1 MDEIIRH
8 VLNLVISVICDIIR
22 CSIII
27 KPKKVCLHQNKQS
40 CCTLLAID
48 ITFYDRDDY
57 RMELQLFPFFSGK
70 RWWMSQLGG
79 GGAPNK
85 GKTDRTGRGRRQ
97 WFLHARTTPVWSIR
111 LDDQALR
118 SYVHSPCLLFCPLY
132 CCAWGATELMVLI
145 HLPDAASPSGRRSL
159 LGSDL
164 MDDLS
169 SSKKHSVRSARDSEG
184 IIRSR
189 CCHTCRLYTNVKG
202 IHRKEGSSLGYR
214 YGTLVSPPFSI

>member
-1 MDEIIRH
+1 MN
-8 VLNLVISVICDIIR
+8 V
-22 CSIII
+22 
-27 KPKKVCLHQNKQS
+27 QTQ
-40 CCTLLAID
+40 
-48 ITFYDRDDY
+48 
-57 RMELQLFPFFSGK
+57 G
-70 RWWMSQLGG
+70 WW
-79 GGAPNK
+79 APNK
-85 GKTDRTGRGRRQ
+85 GKTDRTDEDGRQ

-169 SSKKHSVRSARDSEG
+169 RSSSTMCDPRDSEG

-202 IHRKEGSSLGYR
+202 IQKRKQLGLPLR
-214 YGTLVSPPFSI
+214 NIGFPAIFHLNKSFFGWHVAQLFLFFSICSWGYDYKIIVGYIDLIFLLLFFYSSAAADLGSLWFLLV